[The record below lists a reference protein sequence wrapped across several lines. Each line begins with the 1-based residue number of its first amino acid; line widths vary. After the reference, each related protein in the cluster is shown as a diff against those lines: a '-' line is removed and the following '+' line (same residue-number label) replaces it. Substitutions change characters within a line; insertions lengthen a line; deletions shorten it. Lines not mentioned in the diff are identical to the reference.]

1 MKGGT
6 LVDNRTLAQ
15 IDCSDPKELRRHEDR
30 LNKRLLR
37 LGYSLSKGVAVSPVR
52 KIPLKREPTKRGYK
66 ITNTFTGEIEL
77 GERHDLT
84 LQQVEEF
91 WQQKNNNWW
100 AEKRRQKQNE
110 TGV

>member
-1 MKGGT
+1 M
-6 LVDNRTLAQ
+6 DNRTLAQ

-66 ITNTFTGEIEL
+66 ITNTFTGE
-77 GERHDLT
+77 
-84 LQQVEEF
+84 VEEF